1 MHFNGFGSTTNDDCA
16 MKQESKDYEPQVNK
30 ATDSDNYDS
39 ANSGDEL
46 EAVEY
51 RHSSRTQTE
60 NWSSQKNSYCKKSPA
75 IATHYLAYDE
85 AVDVFHLSSDGGGFR
100 GLDIGACRRKQE
112 KENMCHQVESIPEDP
127 CENCEEAL
135 NQATTVE
142 RERDLHTAGLA
153 EVRS

>member
-1 MHFNGFGSTTNDDCA
+1 

-30 ATDSDNYDS
+30 ATDLDNYDS

-51 RHSSRTQTE
+51 RLSSGTQTE
-60 NWSSQKNSYCKKSPA
+60 NYWSSQKNSYKKSPT
-75 IATHYLAYDE
+75 IAAHYLAYDE
-85 AVDVFHLSSDGGGFR
+85 AVDIFHLSSDGGGFR

-127 CENCEEAL
+127 CENCEESL
-135 NQATTVE
+135 NKATVVE
-142 RERDLHTAGLA
+142 RERNLHTSGLA